1 MKKFGIIGYPLTHS
15 LSPQIHNHTFQI
27 LEIDAVYEKI
37 EISPESFT
45 KSINE
50 LKSGGYSGFNIT
62 IPYKLKIMSLL
73 DEIDSD
79 ARTIGAVNT
88 IVRKENK
95 WVGYNTDVSGFL
107 TPLLEFKNILLNCL
121 VLGTGGAARAVIFAL
136 ARYLQPRSITIAGRN
151 LEKAANL
158 STEFGSLFEM
168 IHLDHRSLNGAE
180 SILSEFNLIV
190 NSTPLGTFPN
200 IEQTPLLTIL
210 NLREQTIVYDLVYN
224 PLETKLLK
232 NARRAGKNIFLING
246 MEMLLQQ
253 AASAFKLWTN
263 EEMPIARVR
272 EYILKLKSFGHSK
285 QPPNPLI
292 CSSQLFLK
300 KIC

>member
-1 MKKFGIIGYPLTHS
+1 MQKFGVIGYPLTHS
-15 LSPQIHNHTFQI
+15 LSPQIHNHAFQI
-27 LEIDAVYEKI
+27 LKIDAVYEKI
-37 EISPESFT
+37 EISPESFNE
-45 KSINE
+45 SINE

-95 WVGYNTDVSGFL
+95 WIGYNTDVSGFL
-107 TPLLEFKNILLNCL
+107 TPLLEFKNLLLNCL

-136 ARYLQPRSITIAGRN
+136 ARYLQPQSITIAGRN

-168 IHLDHRSLNGAE
+168 IHLDHRPLNGAE
-180 SILSEFNLIV
+180 SILSKFNLII
-190 NSTPLGTFPN
+190 NSTPLGTFPK
-200 IEQTPLLTIL
+200 IDQTPLLTII

-232 NARRAGKNIFLING
+232 DARRAGKNIFLING

-263 EEMPIARVR
+263 EEMPIANVR
-272 EYILKLKSFGHSK
+272 DYILNLESLGH
-285 QPPNPLI
+285 
-292 CSSQLFLK
+292 
-300 KIC
+300 

>member
-158 STEFGSLFEM
+158 STEFGALFEM
-168 IHLDHRSLNGAE
+168 IHLGHRSLNGAE

-232 NARRAGKNIFLING
+232 DARRAGKNIFLING

-272 EYILKLKSFGHSK
+272 EYILKLESMGR
-285 QPPNPLI
+285 
-292 CSSQLFLK
+292 
-300 KIC
+300 

>member
-1 MKKFGIIGYPLTHS
+1 MQKFGVIGYPLTHS

-27 LEIDAVYEKI
+27 LKIDAVYEKI
-37 EISPESFT
+37 EISPESFNE
-45 KSINE
+45 SFNE

-107 TPLLEFKNILLNCL
+107 TPLLEFENILLNCL

-136 ARYLQPRSITIAGRN
+136 ARYLQPQSITIAGRN

-158 STEFGSLFEM
+158 SIEFGLLFEM

-190 NSTPLGTFPN
+190 NTTPLGTFPN
-200 IEQTPLLTIL
+200 IEQTPLLTIM
-210 NLREQTIVYDLVYN
+210 NLTEQTIVYDLVYN

-263 EEMPIARVR
+263 EEMPIADVR
-272 EYILKLKSFGHSK
+272 DYILKLESMEHSK
-285 QPPNPLI
+285 QPPNPL
-292 CSSQLFLK
+292 S
-300 KIC
+300 

>member
-1 MKKFGIIGYPLTHS
+1 MQKFGVIGYPLTHS

-27 LEIDAVYEKI
+27 LKIDAVYEKI
-37 EISPESFT
+37 EISPESFNE
-45 KSINE
+45 SFNE

-107 TPLLEFKNILLNCL
+107 NPLLEFENLLLNCL

-136 ARYLQPRSITIAGRN
+136 ARYLQPQSITIAGRN

-158 STEFGSLFEM
+158 SIEFGSLFEM
-168 IHLDHRSLNGAE
+168 IHLDHHSLNGAE

-190 NSTPLGTFPN
+190 NTTPIGTFPN
-200 IEQTPLLTIL
+200 IEQTPLLPIM
-210 NLREQTIVYDLVYN
+210 NLTEQTIVYDLVYN

-263 EEMPIARVR
+263 EEMPIANVR
-272 EYILKLKSFGHSK
+272 DYILNLESLGHSK
-285 QPPNPLI
+285 QPPSPL
-292 CSSQLFLK
+292 F
-300 KIC
+300 